1 MNPSRKNISNNES
14 NRSSSPISRLFITSS
29 IKRTNSD
36 SQCHDDNCSLDISI
50 DNIDEIYHDV
60 DEFIDVLSAG
70 DRSANPPNVPD
81 IVEQLCKAVES
92 RIKKY
97 VSCENQN
104 KFGNVTEKDVFF
116 IEAIMRLSKLNNV
129 FDEFSTS
136 LTASSWTNR
145 IGIVLQQAMA
155 FMEEEVSCLLDC
167 SRNYNNSTT
176 HKSFSL
182 NSKGED
188 ISPSGLESVQGE
200 NYAIYSSEIVS
211 LISRI
216 CIAMITAGYENEFCQ
231 AYTISRRNSFS
242 EKMKKFD
249 FERINV
255 EDVQRMPWDTLE
267 GEIMRWMGVVKFC
280 SETFLPGERRLADSI
295 FFECPSL
302 SQSISSNLA
311 RPMVIQLMD
320 LPDAVSMMK
329 RSAEKLFKFLDM
341 YETIRDLISTINDL
355 CFDDSLNE
363 VKYEMVVVS
372 DRIGETTV
380 SLFLDLEESIKNDVS
395 RTPVP
400 GGAVHPLT
408 RYVMN
413 YLEYTFEYKDTLEH
427 IFKQH
432 AKPKCQVCEEKILP
446 SGAEVVIGNN
456 YGNDN
461 HHHHHN
467 SNNNDDSNNN
477 NSENSSIC
485 CTTPFSI
492 QIVTVMGLLDT
503 NLKTRAMLY
512 RDLSLR
518 DIFLMNNGRYVLQKV
533 KRCNKM
539 HELMGDD
546 WCRKRSGIVR
556 QYHKSYQRET
566 WGRVLRILRHD
577 GLQVNGK
584 IAKHVLREK
593 FKSFT
598 NAFDEIHRTQ
608 STWVVTD
615 DQLQSEL
622 RISISS
628 MVIPAYRSFFGR
640 FKQCLENSKQAEKYI
655 KYQPEDIEA
664 LIEELF
670 EGNSISMVRRRI

>member
-1 MNPSRKNISNNES
+1 MFLVKNE
-14 NRSSSPISRLFITSS
+14 
-29 IKRTNSD
+29 
-36 SQCHDDNCSLDISI
+36 
-50 DNIDEIYHDV
+50 
-60 DEFIDVLSAG
+60 
-70 DRSANPPNVPD
+70 
-81 IVEQLCKAVES
+81 
-92 RIKKY
+92 
-97 VSCENQN
+97 N
-104 KFGNVTEKDVFF
+104 KFGNVTEEDVSF
-116 IEAIMRLSKLNNV
+116 IDAIMRLSKLNNV

-167 SRNYNNSTT
+167 SRNDNNSII
-176 HKSFSL
+176 HRSFSL
-182 NSKGED
+182 DSKRED
-188 ISPSGLESVQGE
+188 VSSIELEQVQGE
-200 NYAIYSSEIVS
+200 NYAIYSSDIVS
-211 LISRI
+211 LISRMS
-216 CIAMITAGYENEFCQ
+216 IAMITAGYENEFCQ
-231 AYTISRRNSFS
+231 AYTTSRRNAFS
-242 EKMKKFD
+242 ENMKKFD

-255 EDVQRMPWDTLE
+255 EDVQRMSWDTLE

-295 FFECPSL
+295 FFKCPSL
-302 SQSISSNLA
+302 SQSILSNLA
-311 RPMVIQLMD
+311 RPIVIQLMD
-320 LPDAVSMMK
+320 LPEAVSMTK

-341 YETIRDLISTINDL
+341 YETIRDLISRINDL
-355 CFDDSLNE
+355 CFDDCLNE
-363 VKYEMVVVS
+363 VKYEMVVVG
-372 DRIGETTV
+372 DRIGEATV
-380 SLFLDLEESIKNDVS
+380 SLFLDLEDSIKNDVS

-432 AKPKCQVCEEKILP
+432 ANKKCQVYGEKISS
-446 SGAEVVIGNN
+446 SGADAVIDNN

-461 HHHHHN
+461 HHHLN
-467 SNNNDDSNNN
+467 SNNNDDNNN
-477 NSENSSIC
+477 ENDDSNIC
-485 CTTPFSI
+485 GTTPFST
-492 QIVTVMGLLDT
+492 QVVTVMDLLDA
-503 NLKTRAMLY
+503 NLKTKAMLY

-518 DIFLMNNGRYVLQKV
+518 DIFLMNNGRYILQKV
-533 KRCNKM
+533 KRCSKM
-539 HELMGDD
+539 HKLMGDD

-566 WGRVLRILRHD
+566 WGRVLKILCHD

-584 IAKHVLREK
+584 ISKPILRER
-593 FKSFT
+593 FKNFT
-598 NAFDEIHRTQ
+598 IAFDEIHRTQ

-628 MVIPAYRSFFGR
+628 VVIPAYRSFLGR
-640 FKQCLENSKQAEKYI
+640 FKQYLDNSKQVEKYI

-664 LIEELF
+664 LVEELF
-670 EGNSISMVRRRI
+670 EGTSISMIRRRT